1 MFHAIIVD
9 TENFACRQRVVNAE
23 DDAPAA
29 GHRRA
34 TLFFGGLATEAGPM
48 RSSNFSSS
56 KMPGTSLIAALHPS
70 FPGLG
75 FLFSKQG
82 LSDYGRRHL
91 AAHQISS
98 AVRIVHRKFDLA
110 GYSSTEVTMF
120 IFRAADPAPTMLQLN
135 KSMFNSKITIIYIC
149 TNRDGSETLSS
160 SMNDEFCHRSGVGHR
175 RGILRER
182 TDKS

>member
-29 GHRRA
+29 GHRTA

-91 AAHQISS
+91 AAHQISC

-120 IFRAADPAPTMLQLN
+120 IFRAADPAPTMLPT
-135 KSMFNSKITIIYIC
+135 S
-149 TNRDGSETLSS
+149 RPLSS
-160 SMNDEFCHRSGVGHR
+160 LSSLTRVCSIRRSQSYTYVQIAMAAKPYR
-175 RGILRER
+175 LA
-182 TDKS
+182 